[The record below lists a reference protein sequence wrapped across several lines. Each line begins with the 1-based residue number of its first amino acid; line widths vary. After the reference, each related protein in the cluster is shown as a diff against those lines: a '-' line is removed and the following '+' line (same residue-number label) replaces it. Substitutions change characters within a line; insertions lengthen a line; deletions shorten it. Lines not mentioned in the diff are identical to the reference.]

1 MNFRIA
7 NTIFKKEM
15 LDTMRD
21 KRTLIMMIG
30 VPMLLYPL
38 LLIVGL
44 QGLLIQ
50 SASLDKKISRVALQT
65 SEPDTVRTWLADVE
79 KIELVEVPDPAAA
92 LEQGD
97 LDAIVFIDGPVAALL
112 GEGKSV
118 DVELRFDSTE
128 FESMDAAG
136 RLRDGLDKDAK
147 SMLDIR
153 LKSMGV
159 EADYIE
165 PLKIE
170 RKDMSP
176 PAKTTGNALGTVLPI
191 LMVVMLAVGA
201 FYPAVDVTAGEKE
214 RGTFETL
221 LSTPASKLEIV
232 AGKFLTVFLLAMAAG
247 LLNLASMAA
256 TFAFMASQ
264 VQQNVDTVI
273 PFELKFPPSAIL
285 VIFLIMIP
293 LAFFI
298 SALMMAIAVFAR
310 SFKEAQNYVTPFL
323 IVITMPA
330 LFAAMP
336 GVKLNAMT
344 QFIPVANAILLFR
357 DMMTGKAGLLEAFP
371 VFLSTA
377 AFAALSLLFAAWLFQ
392 REEVILSEEKGF
404 PLTWR
409 RSEFRPRQTLTASM
423 AMGLFT
429 VLLIVLFTLGSTVQ
443 SWQLLPGLLITEWLL
458 LLAPILFLLGYGK
471 VNIRTALNLR
481 RLPWWGFLGSL
492 SIGFFSIV
500 LVIQLSYLFNKVLP
514 MPKEIQEAMGQLFS
528 SDGSISQLLFL
539 LFVAAVSPAIC
550 EEVLFRGA
558 ILSGLRQRM
567 GVWPAIILAGV
578 LFGLFHL
585 DVFRIPPIA
594 VLGMVLTYLTV
605 RTGSIYAAML
615 VHLMNNSFAILLT
628 TDRLPAGVGQILQL
642 EYFEANGLP
651 RPVLLVASLGFVASV
666 VFFEYAARRF
676 KPVEA

>member
-1 MNFRIA
+1 MNFRTA

-21 KRTLIMMIG
+21 KRTLLMMIG

-65 SEPDTVRTWLADVE
+65 SEPETVRTWLADVE
-79 KIELVEVPDPAAA
+79 KIEIVEVPDPAKA

-97 LDAIVFIDGPVAALL
+97 LEAVVVIEGPVASLL
-112 GEGKSV
+112 GDGKSV
-118 DVELRFDSTE
+118 MVEVRFDSTE
-128 FESMDAAG
+128 FESMDAVG
-136 RLRDGLDKDAK
+136 RLRDGLEKDAQ
-147 SMLDIR
+147 SLLDVR
-153 LKSMGV
+153 LKSMGL

-165 PLKIE
+165 PLKVE
-170 RKDMSP
+170 RKDVSP

-264 VQQNVDTVI
+264 VQQNVDTII

-392 REEVILSEEKGF
+392 REDVILSEEKGF

-458 LLAPILFLLGYGK
+458 LLAPILILLGYGK
-471 VNIRTALNLR
+471 VDFKSALNLR

-528 SDGSISQLLFL
+528 SDGSLSQLLFL
-539 LFVAAVSPAIC
+539 LFVSAVSPAIC
-550 EEVLFRGA
+550 EEILFRGA
-558 ILSGLRQRM
+558 ILSGLRQRL
-567 GVWPAIILAGV
+567 GVWPAIFLVGT

-628 TDRLPAGVGQILQL
+628 SDHLPAGFGQLLQL
-642 EYFEANGLP
+642 EHFEANGLP
-651 RPVLLVASLGFVASV
+651 RSVLLVASLGFVASV
-666 VFFEYAARRF
+666 AFLEFAARRC
-676 KPVEA
+676 KSVEA

>member
-1 MNFRIA
+1 MNFRTA

-50 SASLDKKISRVALQT
+50 SANLNEKISRVALQT
-65 SEPDTVRTWLADVE
+65 AEPDTVRAWLADVE
-79 KIELVEVPDPAAA
+79 KIEIVDVADPAAA
-92 LEQGD
+92 LEQGE
-97 LDAIVFIDGPVAALL
+97 LEAIVFIEGPVSGPL

-118 DVELRFDSTE
+118 PVEVRFDSTE

-136 RLRDGLDKDAK
+136 RLRDGLDKDAEA
-147 SMLDIR
+147 MLEIR
-153 LKSMGV
+153 LESMGLD
-159 EADYIE
+159 ADYIV
-165 PLKIE
+165 PLKVD
-170 RKDMSP
+170 RKDVSP

-232 AGKFLTVFLLAMAAG
+232 TGKFFTVFLLAMAAG

-264 VQQNVDTVI
+264 VQQNMETVI
-273 PFELKFPPSAIL
+273 PFELKFPPSAL
-285 VIFLIMIP
+285 FAIFMIMIP

-336 GVKLNAMT
+336 GVKLNGLT

-357 DMMTGKAGLLEAFP
+357 DMMTGKAGLVEAFP

-409 RSEFRPRQTLTASM
+409 RSEFRPRETLTPSM
-423 AMGLFT
+423 SMGLFT
-429 VLLIVLFTLGSTVQ
+429 ILLIVLFTLGSTVQ
-443 SWQLLPGLLITEWLL
+443 SWRLLPGLLITEWLF
-458 LLAPILFLLGYGK
+458 LLAPILLLLWYGK
-471 VNIRTALNLR
+471 VDIRQALNLR
-481 RLPWWGFLGSL
+481 RLPWWGFVGSL

-500 LVIQLSYLFNKVLP
+500 LVIQLSFLFNKVLP
-514 MPKEIQEAMGQLFS
+514 MPKEIQDAMAGLFS
-528 SDGSISQLLFL
+528 NDGSLGQVLFL

-558 ILSGLRQRM
+558 ILSGLRPRL
-567 GVWPAIILAGV
+567 GNWPAIILVGS

-585 DVFRIPPIA
+585 DIFRIPPIA

-605 RTGSIYAAML
+605 RTGSIFAAML
-615 VHLMNNSFAILLT
+615 VHLMNNTFAILLAV
-628 TDRLPAGVGQILQL
+628 DRMPAVVGTVLQL
-642 EYFEANGLP
+642 EHFEANGLP
-651 RPVLLVASLGFVASV
+651 VPVLLTTSVGFVASV
-666 VFFEYAARRF
+666 VFLEFAARKF
-676 KPVEA
+676 GPVEN

>member
-1 MNFRIA
+1 MNFRTA
-7 NTIFKKEM
+7 STIFKKEM

-21 KRTLIMMIG
+21 KRTLLMMIG

-65 SEPDTVRTWLADVE
+65 SEPETVRTWLSDVE
-79 KIELVEVPDPAAA
+79 KIEIVDVADPGAA
-92 LEQGD
+92 LERGD
-97 LDAIVFIDGPVAALL
+97 LEAIVFIEGPVASLL

-118 DVELRFDSTE
+118 NVELRFDSTE
-128 FESMDAAG
+128 FESMDAVG
-136 RLRDGLDKDAK
+136 RLRDGLDKDAE
-147 SMLDIR
+147 SMLDVR
-153 LKSMGV
+153 LKSMGL

-170 RKDMSP
+170 REDVSP

-273 PFELKFPPSAIL
+273 PFELKFPPSAVL

-336 GVKLNAMT
+336 GVKLNAVT

-357 DMMTGKAGLLEAFP
+357 DMMTDKAGLLEAFP

-409 RSEFRPRQTLTASM
+409 RSEFRPRETLTASM

-429 VLLIVLFTLGSTVQ
+429 VLLIVLFTIGSTVQ
-443 SWQLLPGLLITEWLL
+443 SWRLLPGLLITEWLL
-458 LLAPILFLLGYGK
+458 LLAPILILLGYGK
-471 VNIRTALNLR
+471 VNFRAALNLR

-528 SDGSISQLLFL
+528 SDGSVSQLLLL

-558 ILSGLRQRM
+558 ILSGLRQRL
-567 GVWPAIILAGV
+567 GAWPAIILVGA

-605 RTGSIYAAML
+605 RTGSIYAAMV

-628 TDRLPAGVGQILQL
+628 SEHMPTAVGRILQL
-642 EYFEANGLP
+642 EHFEANGLP
-651 RPVLLVASLGFVASV
+651 RPVLIIAALGFIASV
-666 VFFEYAARRF
+666 GFLEFTARRF
-676 KPVEA
+676 RPVGT

>member
-7 NTIFKKEM
+7 GTIFKKEM

-50 SASLDKKISRVALQT
+50 SASLDKKVSRVALQT
-65 SEPDTVRTWLADVE
+65 EEPDVVRAWLADLDKVE
-79 KIELVEVPDPAAA
+79 IVDVEDPAAA
-92 LEQGD
+92 LDSGK
-97 LDAIVFIDGPVAALL
+97 LDAIVFVNGPVASLL

-118 DVELRFDSTE
+118 SVEVRFDSTE

-136 RLRDGLDKDAK
+136 RVRDGLDAQSE
-147 SMLDIR
+147 SMLSIR
-153 LKSMGV
+153 LKSMGL
-159 EADYIE
+159 EPGYIE
-165 PLKIE
+165 PLKID
-170 RKDMSP
+170 RKDVSP

-264 VQQNVDTVI
+264 VQQNVDTII
-273 PFELKFPPSAIL
+273 PFEMKFPPSAIL
-285 VIFLIMIP
+285 VILLVMIP

-336 GVKLNAMT
+336 GVKLNAAT

-357 DMMTGKAGLLEAFP
+357 DMMTGKAGLEAAFA
-371 VFLSTA
+371 VFVSTA
-377 AFAALSLLFAAWLFQ
+377 AFAALALLFAAWLFQ

-409 RSEFRPRQTLTASM
+409 RSEFRPRKALTASM
-423 AMGLFT
+423 AMGLFL

-443 SWQLLPGLLITEWLL
+443 SWRLLPGLLITEWLML
-458 LLAPILFLLGYGK
+458 LVPVLLILWYGK
-471 VNIRTALNLR
+471 IQFRSALSLN

-492 SIGFFSIV
+492 AIGFFSIV
-500 LVIQLSYLFNKVLP
+500 LVIQLSFWFSKVLP
-514 MPKEIQEAMGQLFS
+514 MPKEMQEALSGLMK
-528 SDGSISQLLFL
+528 SDGSVPQLLLL

-558 ILSGLRQRM
+558 ILSGVRERM
-567 GVWPAIILAGV
+567 GAWPAVILVGL

-585 DVFRIPPIA
+585 DPFRIPPIA

-615 VHLMNNSFAILLT
+615 VHLMNNAFAILMQ
-628 TDRLPAGVGQILQL
+628 TDFMPAFVGKVLQL
-642 EYFEANGLP
+642 DTFEANGLP
-651 RPVLLVASLGFVASV
+651 VPVLIVALVGFLSSVALL
-666 VFFEYAARRF
+666 EYGARRSR
-676 KPVEA
+676 KPGA

>member
-50 SASLDKKISRVALQT
+50 NASLDKKISRVALQT

-79 KIELVEVPDPAAA
+79 KIEIVEVPDPATA
-92 LEQGD
+92 LEQGE
-97 LDAIVFIDGPVAALL
+97 LEAIVFIDGPAASLL

-118 DVELRFDSTE
+118 NVEVRFDSTE

-136 RLRDGLDKDAK
+136 RLRDGLDKDAE
-147 SMLDIR
+147 SMLEVR
-153 LKSMGV
+153 LKSMGL

-170 RKDMSP
+170 RKDVSP

-357 DMMTGKAGLLEAFP
+357 DMMTGKAGLLDAFP

-443 SWQLLPGLLITEWLL
+443 SWHLLPGLLITEWLL

-471 VNIRTALNLR
+471 VNFRAALNLR

-567 GVWPAIILAGV
+567 GVWPSIILVGV

-628 TDRLPAGVGQILQL
+628 TDRLPAGVGQILRL
-642 EYFEANGLP
+642 EHFEANGLP
-651 RPVLLVASLGFVASV
+651 RPVLVVASLGFIASV
-666 VFFEYAARRF
+666 AFFEYAARRF
-676 KPVEA
+676 KPVET

>member
-65 SEPDTVRTWLADVE
+65 SEPDTVRTWLVDVE
-79 KIELVEVPDPAAA
+79 KIEIVEVPDPAAA
-92 LEQGD
+92 LEHGD
-97 LDAIVFIDGPVAALL
+97 LEAIVFVEGPVASLL

-118 DVELRFDSTE
+118 NVELRFDSTE

-136 RLRDGLDKDAK
+136 RLRDGLDKDAE
-147 SMLDIR
+147 SMLEVR
-153 LKSMGV
+153 LKSMGL

-165 PLKIE
+165 PIKIE
-170 RKDMSP
+170 RKDVSP

-336 GVKLNAMT
+336 GVKLNTMT

-357 DMMTGKAGLLEAFP
+357 DMMTGKAGLLDAFP

-429 VLLIVLFTLGSTVQ
+429 VLLIILFTLGSTAQ

-458 LLAPILFLLGYGK
+458 LLTPILFLLGYGK
-471 VNIRTALNLR
+471 VNFRSALNLR
-481 RLPWWGFLGSL
+481 PLHWWGFLGSL
-492 SIGFFSIV
+492 SIGLFSII

-558 ILSGLRQRM
+558 ILSGLRQRL
-567 GVWPAIILAGV
+567 GAWPAIILVGA

-628 TDRLPAGVGQILQL
+628 SGRMPAAVGQFLQL
-642 EYFEANGLP
+642 ESFEANGLP
-651 RPVLLVASLGFVASV
+651 RPVLLVASLGFLASV
-666 VFFEYAARRF
+666 VFFEIAARRF
-676 KPVEA
+676 KPDEA

>member
-1 MNFRIA
+1 MNFRTA

-21 KRTLIMMIG
+21 KRTLLMMIG

-65 SEPDTVRTWLADVE
+65 SEPDTLRAWLADVE
-79 KIELVEVPDPAAA
+79 KIEIVETADPAAA

-97 LDAIVFIDGPVAALL
+97 LEAIVFVEGPVADRL

-118 DVELRFDSTE
+118 NVEVRFDSTE

-136 RLRDGLDKDAK
+136 RLRDGLDKDAGA
-147 SMLDIR
+147 MLDVR
-153 LKSMGV
+153 LKSMGLD
-159 EADYIE
+159 ADYIE
-165 PLKIE
+165 PLRVE
-170 RKDMSP
+170 RKDVSP

-232 AGKFLTVFLLAMAAG
+232 AGKFLTVFLLAMTAG

-264 VQQNVDTVI
+264 VQQQVDTVI
-273 PFELKFPPSAIL
+273 PFELNFPPSAIL
-285 VIFLIMIP
+285 VIFLIMVP

-357 DMMTGKAGLLEAFP
+357 DMMTDKAGLLEAFP

-377 AFAALSLLFAAWLFQ
+377 AFAALALLFAAWLFQ

-409 RSEFRPRQTLTASM
+409 RSEFRPRQTLTPSM

-443 SWQLLPGLLITEWLL
+443 SWKLLPGLLITEWLF
-458 LLAPILFLLGYGK
+458 LLAPILFLLVYGK
-471 VNIRTALNLR
+471 VNLRAALNLR
-481 RLPWWGFLGSL
+481 PLPWWGLLGSVC
-492 SIGFFSIV
+492 IGFCSIV

-514 MPKEIQEAMGQLFS
+514 MPKDLQEAMGQLFS
-528 SDGSISQLLFL
+528 SDGSLSQLLFL

-558 ILSGLRQRM
+558 ILSGLRQRL
-567 GVWPAIILAGV
+567 GAWPAIVLVGV

-594 VLGMVLTYLTV
+594 VLGVVLTYLTV
-605 RTGSIYAAML
+605 RTGSIYAAMI
-615 VHLMNNSFAILLT
+615 VHLMNNGFAILLST
-628 TDRLPAGVGQILQL
+628 NRMPDAVGRILQL
-642 EYFEANGLP
+642 EQFESNGLP
-651 RPVLLVASLGFVASV
+651 RPVLLVVALGFIASI
-666 VFFEYAARRF
+666 VFFEVAARRVNHVA
-676 KPVEA
+676 K